1 MSDSRPS
8 TTILVTGATG
18 NIGSELLR
26 QLPQRSDLHIRAA
39 TRDPSGATLPGTVEA
54 VRADLRRPD
63 SLRSALA
70 GVTAL
75 FLVSRVGDDAA
86 VLAAARDAGVEHVV
100 LVSSIT
106 VQSHPHLEPARENAA
121 VERLLETSGMD
132 WTILR
137 PTQFASNA
145 LWWADSIRET
155 RSVEVPFADIGLP
168 TVHPA
173 DIAAVARVALTER
186 GHRGRTYALT
196 GPARISPRWQVDAI
210 AAALGERI
218 SFTEIDRARA
228 RERMIPQLGPRTTDA
243 LLDVTGG
250 DINEELLAVRDTVTR
265 VTGSRA
271 RTFEDWV
278 ARNVSAFR

>member
-106 VQSHPHLEPARENAA
+106 VQSHPHLGPAQENAA

-186 GHRGRTYALT
+186 GHRGCTYALT
-196 GPARISPRWQVDAI
+196 GPARISPRRQVDAI

-271 RTFEDWV
+271 RTFDDWV

>member
-1 MSDSRPS
+1 MIDSRPS
-8 TTILVTGATG
+8 TTILVTGGTG
-18 NIGSELLR
+18 NIGRELLR
-26 QLPQRSDLHIRAA
+26 QLAERDDVHIRAA
-39 TRDPSGATLPGTVEA
+39 TRDPSGAALPGAVEA

-75 FLVSRVGDDAA
+75 FLVSQVGDDAGI
-86 VLAAARDAGVEHVV
+86 LAAARRAGVEHVV

-106 VQSHPHLEPARENAA
+106 VQSHPHLGPAQDNAG
-121 VERLLETSGMD
+121 VEGLLGTSGMD

-145 LWWADSIRET
+145 LWWADSIRES
-155 RSVEVPFADIGLP
+155 RSVELPFADVGLP
-168 TVHPA
+168 TVDPA
-173 DIAAVARVALTER
+173 DIAAVARVALTEP
-186 GHRGRTYALT
+186 GHRGRRYALT
-196 GPARISPRWQVDAI
+196 GPARISPRRQIDAI

-218 SFTEIDRARA
+218 SITEIGRARA
-228 RERMIPQLGPRTTDA
+228 RERMVPQFGPRTADA

-250 DINEELLAVRDTVTR
+250 DINEELLTVRDTVTE
-265 VTGSRA
+265 VTGSGA
-271 RTFEDWV
+271 RTFDDWV

>member
-1 MSDSRPS
+1 MIDSRPS

-18 NIGSELLR
+18 NIGRELLR
-26 QLPQRSDLHIRAA
+26 QLAERGDLHIRAV
-39 TRDPSGATLPGTVEA
+39 TRDPSGATLPGAVEA

-63 SLRSALA
+63 SLWSALA

-75 FLVSRVGDDAA
+75 FLVSQVGDDAA
-86 VLAAARDAGVEHVV
+86 ILSAARGAGVEHVV

-106 VQSHPHLEPARENAA
+106 VQSHPHLGPARDNAA

-145 LWWADSIRET
+145 LWWADPIRES
-155 RSVEVPFADIGLP
+155 RSVELPFADIGLP
-168 TVHPA
+168 AVDPA
-173 DIAAVARVALTER
+173 DIAAVARVALTEP
-186 GHRGRTYALT
+186 GHRGRRYALT
-196 GPARISPRWQVDAI
+196 GPVRISPRRQIDTI

-218 SFTEIDRARA
+218 SITEIGRARA
-228 RERMIPQLGPRTTDA
+228 RERMIPQLGPRTADA

-250 DINEELLAVRDTVTR
+250 DINEELLTVRDTVTE
-265 VTGSRA
+265 VTGSPA
-271 RTFEDWV
+271 RTFDDWV